1 MKAFDV
7 YKHPAQ
13 GYQAVKQGFAW
24 PAFGFS
30 WIWAFVKKMWGLGFA
45 FLGVLFLLLLV
56 EAVFEQEE
64 NMGGVLLMF
73 LAQLVFFIVVGAKG
87 NDWRRGNLVKRGFE
101 KLNTVEAATPDAAVA
116 SVAKTSSDQ
125 QAGPPNNPPERWEG

>member
-7 YKHPAQ
+7 YKHPTQ

-24 PAFGFS
+24 PVFFFS

-45 FLGVLFLLLLV
+45 FLGILFLLLLA

-64 NMGGVLLMF
+64 NMGGVLLIF
-73 LAQLVFFIVVGAKG
+73 LAQLVFFIVVGVKG
-87 NDWRRGNLVKRGFE
+87 TSGSSGV
-101 KLNTVEAATPDAAVA
+101 TVGVVVA
-116 SVAKTSSDQ
+116 HT
-125 QAGPPNNPPERWEG
+125 